1 MDERPFHQRLL
12 ALIALIA
19 LIAAGAVSSYWI
31 VTDQAQFAPPEVAAA
46 AAATAA
52 ADRLESQP

>member
-31 VTDQAQFAPPEVAAA
+31 ITDQAQFAPPEVAAA
-46 AAATAA
+46 TAA
-52 ADRLESQP
+52 ADRLEAQP

>member
-19 LIAAGAVSSYWI
+19 LAVAGGVSSYWI
-31 VTDQAQFAPPEVAAA
+31 LTDQAQFAPPEVAAA
-46 AAATAA
+46 AATAA
-52 ADRLESQP
+52 NRLEAQP

>member
-19 LIAAGAVSSYWI
+19 LAVAGGVSSYWI
-31 VTDQAQFAPPEVAAA
+31 LTDQAQFAPPELTAA
-46 AAATAA
+46 AAATATN
-52 ADRLESQP
+52 RLEAQP